1 MIKLNI
7 EIFLPLTPEERDLHF
22 RYLLVKAP

>member
-7 EIFLPLTPEERDLHF
+7 EIVLPLTPEERDLHF
-22 RYLLVKAP
+22 RYVLVEAP